1 MIYFTTQVGCAAAY
15 AYLLCQ
21 PDKTNFMRFNFRTKE
36 KTAAVN
42 HEGAKAYT
50 LTPEMELYAAIAT
63 TMLNDTFY
71 EKADDRLARIKN
83 LLTQVNAPFVARLAI
98 YARQQMNLRTAPV
111 VLATELA
118 KIHKG
123 TDLVAKTVQQVVK
136 RPDEI
141 MEMLAYYQIANE
153 RTGVKKL
160 NKISKQLQKGLAAT
174 FNNFDEY
181 QFAKYNRDTDVKLRD
196 ALFLVHP
203 KAKDEAQQVLFN
215 KIVNNELAVPYTWE
229 TELSALGQQ
238 QFANEKAKKN
248 AVKAKWQELISSKKL
263 GYMALLRN
271 LRNIL
276 ESEVSKDHIKMA
288 GDYLINPTAVAN
300 SKQLPFRFLAAY
312 KELKAVNSGYTSYIM
327 KALEKALIASVQN
340 MKGFDLGTKVVIACD
355 VSGSMQQPVS
365 PKSKVLMYDIGL
377 LLGMLLQS
385 KCDHVLTGMF
395 GNTWKIVPLPSTG
408 VLANVDAFYKR
419 EGEVGYATNGYLVL
433 QDLIAKKY
441 IADKIMLFTD
451 TQMWDS
457 NTNNQSAEN
466 TISYQWNAYKK
477 IAPKAKLYVFDLA
490 GHKHVP
496 LKVEQNGVH
505 LIAGWSDKVFEV
517 MDAIEDGAHALD
529 AIEKIAL

>member
-1 MIYFTTQVGCAAAY
+1 
-15 AYLLCQ
+15 
-21 PDKTNFMRFNFRTKE
+21 MRFNFRTKE
-36 KTAAVN
+36 KTAVN

-83 LLTQVNAPFVARLAI
+83 LMTQVNASFIAKLAV
-98 YARQQMNLRTAPV
+98 YTRQEMNLRTAPV

-123 TDLVAKTVQQVVK
+123 NDLVGRTVEKVVK

-141 MEMLAYYQIANE
+141 TEMLAYYQIANE
-153 RTGVKKL
+153 RTGTKKL
-160 NKISKQLQKGLAAT
+160 NKISKQLQKGLAAS

-181 QFAKYNRDTDVKLRD
+181 QFAKYNRSTEVKLRD

-203 KAKDEAQQVLFN
+203 KAKDEAQQLLFN

-238 QFANEKAKKN
+238 KFETEHAKKN
-248 AVKAKWQELISSKKL
+248 AVKAKWEELISSRKL

-276 ESEVSKDHIKMA
+276 ECEVSKDHIQTVCDHLTNK
-288 GDYLINPTAVAN
+288 TAVGN

-312 KELKAVNSGYTSYIM
+312 RELKGGNSGYTSYVM
-327 KALEKALIASVQN
+327 KALENALALSVQN
-340 MKGFDLGTKVVIACD
+340 MKGFDMGTKVVIACD

-365 PKSKVLMYDIGL
+365 AKSKILMYDIGL

-385 KCDHVLTGMF
+385 RCDNVLTGMF
-395 GNTWKIVPLPSTG
+395 GDTWKTVPLPSTG
-408 VLANVDAFYKR
+408 ILANVDAFYNR
-419 EGEVGYATNGYLVL
+419 EGEVGYSTNGYLVL
-433 QDLIAKKY
+433 KDLISKRY

-466 TISYQWNAYKK
+466 TISYQWKAYKK
-477 IAPKAKLYVFDLA
+477 IAPNAKLYVFDLA

-505 LIAGWSDKVFEV
+505 LIAGWSDKVFAV
-517 MDAIEDGAHALD
+517 MDAIEDGANAMD
-529 AIEKIAL
+529 AIDKIEI